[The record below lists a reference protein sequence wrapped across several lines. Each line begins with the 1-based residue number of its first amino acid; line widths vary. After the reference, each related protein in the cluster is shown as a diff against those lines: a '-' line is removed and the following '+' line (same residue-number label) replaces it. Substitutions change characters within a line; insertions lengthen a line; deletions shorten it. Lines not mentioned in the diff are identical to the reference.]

1 MKRATAAL
9 LLAGLLLTSG
19 CLGFLTG
26 QEALQFQSG
35 QATVSQQ
42 AQADAGYEKAREDD
56 QVVTRTFETANQ
68 TREVEVT
75 NHVVE
80 YKRQVSLP
88 VLGTQELARFTVLAT
103 PKVTIAGQGPFN
115 PVGDLS
121 NRELAEQLQEKYETV
136 QNVQLESNRTV
147 TVLGE
152 ETRVSKFAAEAQI
165 QGGQTADVYLHLAQ
179 AETEDDFVV
188 MVAVYPQDLDGE
200 QQNVD
205 RLLEGVQHEPAE

>member
-1 MKRATAAL
+1 MKRTAAAL

-19 CLGFLTG
+19 CLGLITG
-26 QEALQFQSG
+26 EEALKFESG

-42 AQADAGYEKAREDD
+42 AQADTGYEKAREDD
-56 QVVTRTFETANQ
+56 QVVTRAFGVANQ

-103 PKVTIAGQGPFN
+103 PKVKIAGKTFN
-115 PVGDLS
+115 PVGNLS

-136 QNVQLESNRTV
+136 QNVQLEGNRTV

-165 QGGQTADVYLHLAQ
+165 QGGQTADVYLHIAQ
-179 AETEDDFVV
+179 AETENDFVV

-200 QQNVD
+200 QGKVD